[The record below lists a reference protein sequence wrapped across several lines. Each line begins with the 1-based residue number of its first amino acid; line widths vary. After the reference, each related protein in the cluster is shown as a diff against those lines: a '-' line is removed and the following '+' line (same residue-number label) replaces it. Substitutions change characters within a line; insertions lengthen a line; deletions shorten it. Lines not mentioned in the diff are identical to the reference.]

1 MQYKQLFYIL
11 ISCALLTVCSAD
23 GICNGMPDG
32 TLMPNP
38 YNCSDFYICNGGVGT
53 ILNCPEGLHFNPQ
66 TLTCEYPEDVQ
77 CEPQEE
83 NEVNELQCPPEDDPS
98 NLIFYPSQ
106 IRCDW
111 YYLCSGGKPHRLS
124 CAPGYHW
131 NQAKF
136 QCDFPQNANCQ
147 IVFTTTPSIT
157 TTTPTS
163 SSTEEST
170 ITSST
175 EPTTQSSIVTTPTTE
190 ETTIISTE
198 PSTISSTEPST
209 VTSTAESTITTTEE
223 STIPTTTTSSPEVTT
238 DHNGVSCPQIGTYTL
253 PHPVRCEFFVFCQD
267 GISTLQKCPVA
278 FKFDMYDHTCV
289 WYQQAHCL

>member
-1 MQYKQLFYIL
+1 MQYKKLFYIL

-38 YNCSDFYICNGGVGT
+38 FNCSDFYICNGGVGT

-83 NEVNELQCPPEDDPS
+83 NEVNELQCPPEDDPA

-147 IVFTTTPSIT
+147 IVFTTTPSIST
-157 TTTPTS
+157 TTSTVPTS

-175 EPTTQSSIVTTPTTE
+175 EPTTQSSIVTTP
-190 ETTIISTE
+190 
-198 PSTISSTEPST
+198 
-209 VTSTAESTITTTEE
+209 
-223 STIPTTTTSSPEVTT
+223 TTSSPEVTT

-267 GISTLQKCPVA
+267 GVSTLQKCPVA